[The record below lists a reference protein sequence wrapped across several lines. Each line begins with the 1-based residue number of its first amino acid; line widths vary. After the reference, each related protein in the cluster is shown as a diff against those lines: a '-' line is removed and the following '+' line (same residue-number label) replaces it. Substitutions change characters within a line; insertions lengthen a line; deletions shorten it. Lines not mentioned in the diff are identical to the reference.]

1 MNYIASIAT
10 ERGVV
15 FLKDVIYRLLLCI
28 AGINPYSMSS
38 IVHIFS
44 IYFLVLLSF
53 HIKKYIFYEL

>member
-15 FLKDVIYRLLLCI
+15 FLKDVIYRLLLCF
-28 AGINPYSMSS
+28 AGINPYSISS
-38 IVHIFS
+38 IVNIFS

-53 HIKKYIFYEL
+53 HIKK

>member
-28 AGINPYSMSS
+28 AGINPYSISS
-38 IVHIFS
+38 IVNIFFNLLFSFVIFS
-44 IYFLVLLSF
+44 
-53 HIKKYIFYEL
+53 H